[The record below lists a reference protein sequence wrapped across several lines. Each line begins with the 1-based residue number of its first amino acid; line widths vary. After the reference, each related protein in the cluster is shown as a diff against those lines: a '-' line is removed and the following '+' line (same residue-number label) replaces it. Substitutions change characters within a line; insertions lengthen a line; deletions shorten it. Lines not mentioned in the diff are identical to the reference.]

1 MQEWQGKWRGEGR
14 EQSLQKQRRVPTA
27 SSLASCSTFPFSA
40 LGPNK
45 SGAGKLSWQLSK
57 VFCPYFLAT
66 ILLWGD
72 KKALEFPYYLPRSV
86 NLSPGNM
93 VHRFSVIRS
102 TLGQSSCLVSD
113 SKVTWLSLFSS
124 VPLSTCPLKS
134 GDYTAWFPWSSVP
147 DSLVTCMQPCVP
159 LGRLQTSPQRCGVL
173 ALPSLPECA
182 QL

>member
-72 KKALEFPYYLPRSV
+72 KKALEFPYYFTKECELIPWEYGPQIFCDEKHPGSELLPC
-86 NLSPGNM
+86 
-93 VHRFSVIRS
+93 F
-102 TLGQSSCLVSD
+102 
-113 SKVTWLSLFSS
+113 
-124 VPLSTCPLKS
+124 
-134 GDYTAWFPWSSVP
+134 
-147 DSLVTCMQPCVP
+147 
-159 LGRLQTSPQRCGVL
+159 
-173 ALPSLPECA
+173 
-182 QL
+182 